1 MTILRGV
8 IMMNELL
15 GQVFIGLIIDEN
27 EKMYL
32 VQKNGVT
39 FRLLKDEDE
48 THQIGE
54 TVEGFGYVNQKK
66 ESIFTT
72 KVPQVRIG
80 HYAFGEVTDVRRDL
94 GVFVNIGL
102 ADKDMVVSLDEMPSM
117 KELWPKKGDQLM
129 ISLRIDEKDRMWGV
143 LADEA
148 IFHSLSRS
156 GNAEMQNENKKGT
169 IYRLKVAGS
178 YLITDDFYIGFVH
191 PSERYQE
198 PRLGEIVEARVIGV
212 RPDGVLNMSLKPRN
226 YEMIN
231 DDAAMILTML
241 ERNADHKLPYW
252 DKSAPDEIKEAFGIS
267 KGQFKRA
274 IGHLLKEKLIVQTD
288 GEIRLKV

>member
-1 MTILRGV
+1 
-8 IMMNELL
+8 MMNELL